1 MENKI
6 VLVTGGARSGKSA
19 FSERLVRENS
29 SRHVYIAT
37 CPVLDDE
44 MRGRV
49 KLHRERRR
57 GYQWITIEEQLDLAG
72 ALKRAQEENADGVL
86 IDCLTLWI
94 NNLMYHLPK
103 FDEEEMKKKTAD
115 LLGALEE
122 YPGQVVLVLNEV
134 GLGIVPGT
142 PEGRVFRDC
151 SGALRA
157 DVRGG
162 GGRSLDVRMRNPSEN
177 QGVKNVFAGRNCRE
191 NRKTGYGQP
200 RTCERTY
207 SQSDHAAVGA
217 GASAGP
223 CRGSCRNDAGHDA
236 SRREKNIVLMAGD
249 HGIVKQG
256 VCPNPQSVTTQM
268 IYNFVNRGAGINVLA
283 ENAGAKVT
291 VVGYGGGFRSVA
303 AGAIRRGSRP

>member
-6 VLVTGGARSGKSA
+6 ILVTGGARSGKSA

-57 GYQWITIEEQLDLAG
+57 GYQWSTI
-72 ALKRAQEENADGVL
+72 EENADGVL

-122 YPGQVVLVLNEV
+122 YPGQVVLV
-134 GLGIVPGT
+134 
-142 PEGRVFRDC
+142 
-151 SGALRA
+151 
-157 DVRGG
+157 
-162 GGRSLDVRMRNPSEN
+162 
-177 QGVKNVFAGRNCRE
+177 
-191 NRKTGYGQP
+191 
-200 RTCERTY
+200 
-207 SQSDHAAVGA
+207 
-217 GASAGP
+217 
-223 CRGSCRNDAGHDA
+223 
-236 SRREKNIVLMAGD
+236 
-249 HGIVKQG
+249 
-256 VCPNPQSVTTQM
+256 
-268 IYNFVNRGAGINVLA
+268 
-283 ENAGAKVT
+283 
-291 VVGYGGGFRSVA
+291 
-303 AGAIRRGSRP
+303 

>member
-6 VLVTGGARSGKSA
+6 ILVTGGARSGKSA
-19 FSERLVRENS
+19 FAERMVRENS

-103 FDEEEMKKKTAD
+103 FDEKEMKKKTAD

-151 SGALRA
+151 SGRCGQMCAAAA
-157 DVRGG
+157 DEVWMC
-162 GGRSLDVRMRNPSEN
+162 V
-177 QGVKNVFAGRNCRE
+177 C
-191 NRKTGYGQP
+191 
-200 RTCERTY
+200 
-207 SQSDHAAVGA
+207 
-217 GASAGP
+217 
-223 CRGSCRNDAGHDA
+223 
-236 SRREKNIVLMAGD
+236 
-249 HGIVKQG
+249 GIPLKIKG
-256 VCPNPQSVTTQM
+256 
-268 IYNFVNRGAGINVLA
+268 
-283 ENAGAKVT
+283 
-291 VVGYGGGFRSVA
+291 
-303 AGAIRRGSRP
+303 